1 MSFKPVL
8 VHSCKVTSE
17 ILEALDCRCQRRVT
31 FRRAAQL
38 VSDGHAFR
46 RLLPGGRVNDM
57 EIVLVRRELP
67 HLAQTIS
74 ANDIRSAYVLQND
87 HARKRI
93 EIYGGKQ

>member
-8 VHSCKVTSE
+8 VHSCRAAADAWKP
-17 ILEALDCRCQRRVT
+17 LACRCQRHVT
-31 FRRAAQL
+31 LKRAAQL

-46 RLLPGGRVNDM
+46 RLLPSGRANDT
-57 EIVLVRRELP
+57 EIVLVRREPP
-67 HLAQTIS
+67 HPARTIS

-93 EIYGGKQ
+93 EIYGG